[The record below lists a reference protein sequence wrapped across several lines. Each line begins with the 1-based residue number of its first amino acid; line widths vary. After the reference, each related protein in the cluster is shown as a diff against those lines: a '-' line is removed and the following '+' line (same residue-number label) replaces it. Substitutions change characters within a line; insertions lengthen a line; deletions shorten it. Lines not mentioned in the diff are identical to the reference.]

1 MYEEEKSHVEG
12 LCRGSVTLV
21 QDLNGGGSLHDNQGI
36 VSTCE
41 IVEWTVHMDEARN
54 IHSRKKHTIL
64 FGKS

>member
-1 MYEEEKSHVEG
+1 MMT
-12 LCRGSVTLV
+12 GSLVRHQTLV